1 MDDLIKDEQGLIK
14 TGQYTA
20 VNPKYASAQGLEA
33 AANFSGI
40 PNTITSSDLAGNPK
54 PYTIPKTQTPTTA
67 AGLSGLATSV
77 SESTKEAN
85 ALQAEQEAKLAEAES
100 QKQSTRSR
108 LEGLFG
114 GIKDVLSSRATEEE
128 AAGIAQKTQKVTDV
142 SNQIDA
148 LDRAEL
154 NEIRALDNQPITLQ
168 DKQQRINDIQRQYAF
183 QKADLALIQSA
194 ANKDLATAQ
203 SIVDRKIQMALEPLQ
218 LEYDFVKDF
227 YEENKAD
234 FDEEDQR
241 AFEFKIQEL
250 ETARN
255 QEQQLQETIGSLQL
269 SAAQQGADISI
280 IQAIGRAKTLTEA
293 IQAAGVYGGDILAR
307 KKNLLEIQKL
317 QNEVDMGKPLT
328 GEYGSIVNTAAALVP
343 ATKSKQVKQNL
354 TQALGNQDYTTAYAE
369 IANSVEDG
377 LTGTN
382 KTRFSAARTDIAV
395 MSGMRDAI
403 QQFADAGGDMGYLKG
418 TADQIAKRFGQLAT
432 NPKFASLAIQL
443 EREFQAYR
451 NEMTGAAF
459 TPEESNEYRA
469 VNPRGNA
476 QLDLNLA
483 TIDGA
488 IAQLSNRVKSTIDTR
503 VPGSGK
509 IYDLVFS
516 KADEVNN
523 STPVGDVQVVNG
535 VKYIKSG
542 DGLYYPESQTKS
554 STNTS
559 TPVYTSENITPN
571 FNSFGSLF
579 NFK

>member
-40 PNTITSSDLAGNPK
+40 PNTITSSDLAGNPR
-54 PYTIPKTQTPTTA
+54 PYTIPQIQTPTTA
-67 AGLSGLATSV
+67 AGLSGLATSI

-227 YEENKAD
+227 YEENKSD
-234 FDEEDQR
+234 FDKEDQR
-241 AFEFKIQEL
+241 AFELKIKEL
-250 ETARN
+250 ETTRN

-269 SAAQQGADISI
+269 SAAQQGADVSI
-280 IQAIGRAKTLTEA
+280 IQAIGRAKSQSEA
-293 IQAAGVYGGDILAR
+293 IQAAGVYGGDILERQIKQAQLAKLGVELSALTAETQNVQPVDAYQQER
-307 KKNLLEIQKL
+307 NTRVINQVDDLLKRTNVQTVGFASVGSFLPASLPRNFRADLDNLKANIAFGELQAMRNASKTGGALGQVSERELALLESAMAGLDQGQSPANFKKNLQSIKDSL
-317 QNEVDMGKPLT
+317 NRW
-328 GEYGSIVNTAAALVP
+328 YGAAN
-343 ATKSKQVKQNL
+343 QVS
-354 TQALGNQDYTTAYAE
+354 E
-369 IANSVEDG
+369 EDQ
-377 LTGTN
+377 L
-382 KTRFSAARTDIAV
+382 RAAGY
-395 MSGMRDAI
+395 SEEQI
-403 QQFADAGGDMGYLKG
+403 QQIK
-418 TADQIAKRFGQLAT
+418 
-432 NPKFASLAIQL
+432 
-443 EREFQAYR
+443 
-451 NEMTGAAF
+451 
-459 TPEESNEYRA
+459 
-469 VNPRGNA
+469 NA
-476 QLDLNLA
+476 Q
-483 TIDGA
+483 
-488 IAQLSNRVKSTIDTR
+488 
-503 VPGSGK
+503 
-509 IYDLVFS
+509 
-516 KADEVNN
+516 
-523 STPVGDVQVVNG
+523 
-535 VKYIKSG
+535 
-542 DGLYYPESQTKS
+542 
-554 STNTS
+554 
-559 TPVYTSENITPN
+559 
-571 FNSFGSLF
+571 
-579 NFK
+579 